1 VDIGAGHPVSIENF
15 VKVDGLPQKYIPA
28 NLGIGLNGPIN
39 GYVSRIRSIKMAKFT
54 MNDVIAAFP
63 DSTEKIETSVPR
75 DGNLG
80 IGILKRFNVIFD
92 YADSVMYLKPGPL
105 RNEPFEHDMS
115 GLEYFAT
122 GDDYQHVVISR
133 VEPGS
138 AGDEIGLERGD
149 EIMSINFRPVSKMS
163 LEEIDALFK
172 SRDNRSIL
180 LEIYHDK
187 RYDNVILTL
196 KKRI

>member
-1 VDIGAGHPVSIENF
+1 
-15 VKVDGLPQKYIPA
+15 
-28 NLGIGLNGPIN
+28 
-39 GYVSRIRSIKMAKFT
+39 
-54 MNDVIAAFP
+54 MNNVLAAFP
-63 DSTEKIETSVPR
+63 DSSEKIETSTPR

-92 YADSVMYLKPGPL
+92 YTDSVMYLKPGPL
-105 RNEPFEHDMS
+105 RDEPFEHDMS
-115 GLEYFAT
+115 GLEYFAA
-122 GDDYQHVVISR
+122 GDDYQHVIINR

-138 AGDEIGLERGD
+138 AGDAIGLERGD
-149 EIMSINFRPVSKMS
+149 EIMSINFKPVSKMS
-163 LEEIDALFK
+163 LEEIDAIFR